1 MRDIFKKM
9 LLFGR
14 LKEDPVKELIEYVVK
29 ENRVNDFGETMTTS
43 LNEHD
48 KDALNTLLYNL
59 VDIGKLT
66 QAYVIAKYFKYFNQ
80 DFRILLV
87 IISLYIAVNYDLNYV
102 ILTLEHDLYLFGYG

>member
-1 MRDIFKKM
+1 M

-29 ENRVNDFGETMTTS
+29 ENRVNDFVDNATS

-48 KDALNTLLYNL
+48 KESLNILLYNL
-59 VDIGKLT
+59 VEIGKLA
-66 QAYVIAKYFKYFNQ
+66 QAYVIAKHFKYFNQ

-87 IISLYIAVNYDLNYV
+87 R
-102 ILTLEHDLYLFGYG
+102 